1 MNMEPLEQRL
11 TRYAPSG
18 PAPSLKADI
27 LSGVLSR
34 ERARRRVSSA
44 LTLAALLLL
53 TATILN
59 FHANRIYEEAIEI
72 ASGKPRP
79 AAAQT
84 VATAS
89 ILSVEMPGARDL
101 LRWNGGSNE

>member
-1 MNMEPLEQRL
+1 MNMDPIEQRL
-11 TRYAPSG
+11 ARYAPSG

-27 LSGVLSR
+27 LSGVLFR
-34 ERARRRVSSA
+34 ERARRRVASA

-59 FHANRIYEEAIEI
+59 FHANRVYEEAVQI
-72 ASGKPRP
+72 ASGKPQP
-79 AAAQT
+79 AATQV

-101 LRWNGGSNE
+101 LRWNGGSYE